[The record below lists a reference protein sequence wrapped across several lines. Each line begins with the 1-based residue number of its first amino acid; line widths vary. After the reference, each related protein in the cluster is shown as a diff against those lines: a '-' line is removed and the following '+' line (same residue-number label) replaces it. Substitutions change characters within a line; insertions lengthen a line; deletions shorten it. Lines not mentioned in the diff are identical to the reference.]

1 MGIVQTRIGLFQY
14 LLFGEKLKL
23 HHFCIFLKVCN
34 ITALWW
40 WYFTDDENF
49 SRLNCQ
55 MSKLID
61 ILEIASYLCNACVQD
76 ILISMGNIYLKIL
89 FSALPQNCI
98 LLHVAATA
106 AHPLHHPPACL
117 ATFHLPPCWRCYLP
131 YFADFWHYFWTCTLV
146 AFHNFFRSDYIG
158 NQTCAWRNESWPAT
172 LNVLFSQI
180 RQWTECLVC
189 DAWRWWDIVFWQ
201 HSRHIS

>member
-1 MGIVQTRIGLFQY
+1 MGIVRTRIGLFQY

-23 HHFCIFLKVCN
+23 HHFCILLKVCN

-89 FSALPQNCI
+89 LSVLPQYCI

-106 AHPLHHPPACL
+106 AHPLHQPPACL
-117 ATFHLPPCWRCYLP
+117 PTFHFLPCWRYYFKNLP
-131 YFADFWHYFWTCTLV
+131 YFADFWDCFWTCTLV
-146 AFHNFFRSDYIG
+146 AFHNFFRSD
-158 NQTCAWRNESWPAT
+158 
-172 LNVLFSQI
+172 
-180 RQWTECLVC
+180 
-189 DAWRWWDIVFWQ
+189 
-201 HSRHIS
+201 

>member
-1 MGIVQTRIGLFQY
+1 MLLSEGDNGHCPDQDRIISIVIVW
-14 LLFGEKLKL
+14 EKLKL
-23 HHFCIFLKVCN
+23 HHFCILLKVCN

-49 SRLNCQ
+49 SRLHCQ
-55 MSKLID
+55 MSKLNGYPGNSIVSVQCLCSGHTH
-61 ILEIASYLCNACVQD
+61 INGKYLFE
-76 ILISMGNIYLKIL
+76 NIVIR
-89 FSALPQNCI
+89 AATNCI

-106 AHPLHHPPACL
+106 AHPPHHPPACL
-117 ATFHLPPCWRCYLP
+117 PTFHSTPCWRCYLP

-158 NQTCAWRNESWPAT
+158 NQTCAWTNESWPAT

-180 RQWTECLVC
+180 R
-189 DAWRWWDIVFWQ
+189 
-201 HSRHIS
+201 